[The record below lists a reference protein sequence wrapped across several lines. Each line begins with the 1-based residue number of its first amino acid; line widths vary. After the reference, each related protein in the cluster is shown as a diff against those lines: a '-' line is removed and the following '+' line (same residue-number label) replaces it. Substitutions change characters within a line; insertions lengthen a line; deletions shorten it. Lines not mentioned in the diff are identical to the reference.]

1 MEVIT
6 MSRFMDELLGDYGP
20 YWKNEAEKHVER
32 MKEDLKSGEITV
44 DEFGLARNCIGRY
57 LMDDLLEIAHFVN
70 PNVNVELTRAYRNME
85 DIRLIKEYKKN
96 HKISDEERQEIRN
109 EFGGKKVIDVLT
121 GEYI

>member
-1 MEVIT
+1 MT
-6 MSRFMDELLGDYGP
+6 RFMSELLGEYGS
-20 YWKNEAEKHVER
+20 YWQKEAEKQVAR
-32 MKEDLKSGEITV
+32 MEEDLKSGKVTV

-70 PNVNVELTRAYRNME
+70 PDVNVELTRAYRNME

>member
-1 MEVIT
+1 

-20 YWKNEAEKHVER
+20 YWQNEAEKQVER

-70 PNVNVELTRAYRNME
+70 PDVNVELTRAYRNME

-109 EFGGKKVIDVLT
+109 EFGDKKVIDVLT